1 MKMIAQRMTALVPLA
16 ASAAMPIFA
25 IASEAPSE
33 AKLRR
38 FINISATYFDLPPFG
53 DPAWGNNTIESR
65 FLFSF
70 LPKIKELEMAK
81 DMPPVHAIPTIV
93 LNHKLTGNES
103 WSLRS
108 SSSFG
113 AIIPGSEKLIG
124 VKSTPRQWLMN
135 LGLTSEW
142 SLTNVDLYASAQAQY
157 VRTRVSGIEKPF
169 PSNIETESEVGFAS
183 LGARSKEIPFWGAF
197 SIGRKKT
204 FIKIY
209 TQGQT
214 LLDTNDTLQDAPF
227 PAILEGAMGW
237 YQKDWG
243 IHAGIGEV
251 FIPERLY
258 MPRIF
263 VGILHEF
270 ER

>member
-1 MKMIAQRMTALVPLA
+1 MKKGNQQKIVIVTLA
-16 ASAAMPIFA
+16 ARAAMPFHA

-33 AKLRR
+33 AKIRR

-53 DPAWGNNTIESR
+53 DPAWGNSTIESR

-70 LPKIKELEMAK
+70 LPKVEELEMSK
-81 DMPPVHAIPTIV
+81 DMPPIHAIPTIIV
-93 LNHKLTGNES
+93 NQRITGNEA
-103 WSLRS
+103 WNLRI

-124 VKSTPRQWLMN
+124 VKSSPRQWLMN
-135 LGLTSEW
+135 LGLASEW
-142 SLTNVDLYASAQAQY
+142 SLANVDLYASAQAQY
-157 VRTRVSGIEKPF
+157 VRTRITGIEKPF
-169 PSNIETESEVGFAS
+169 PSNIETQSEVGFAS
-183 LGARSKEIPFWGAF
+183 LGARSRKIPFWGSF
-197 SIGRKKT
+197 SIGKKKT
-204 FIKIY
+204 FIDISA
-209 TQGQT
+209 QNQT
-214 LLDTNDTLQDAPF
+214 LLDTTDTLQDAPF

-243 IHAGIGEV
+243 VHAGIGEV